1 MGRRGYFGR
10 WMAASILGA
19 LLLGASAP
27 AYAKSAIVVSTI
39 RPINSLVAAVMDG
52 VGVPTSLVPSDESPN
67 FFLLHDQD
75 ERALRQVDLIF
86 WVGPLLETSLAR
98 ALADPAPG
106 ARTVDWADTVGLL
119 TFSP

>member
-1 MGRRGYFGR
+1 MGQKGYFGR
-10 WMAASILGA
+10 WMAASILGG

-52 VGVPTSLVPSDESPN
+52 VGTSTSLVPSNESPE

-86 WVGPLLETSLAR
+86 WVGDSSGGTYADHALGFVRFHQQFLL
-98 ALADPAPG
+98 PPY
-106 ARTVDWADTVGLL
+106 
-119 TFSP
+119 